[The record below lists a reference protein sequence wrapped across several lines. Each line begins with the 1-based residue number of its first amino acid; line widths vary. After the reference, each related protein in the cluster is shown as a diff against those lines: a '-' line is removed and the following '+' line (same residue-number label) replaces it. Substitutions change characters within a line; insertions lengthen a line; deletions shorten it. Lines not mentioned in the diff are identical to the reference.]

1 MYSKSLCIISNIIS
15 QAWKPSITSSRILPL
30 LATLLTSFE
39 TKLENNRTKHEAQP
53 FAGNTVSALF
63 MSQAIFRCKSNS
75 NFTCQI
81 WTNNKSETPNRL
93 AFKSDAAWSLAI
105 PEAWQ
110 LSWKAEINLWPGG
123 CVWMKAK
130 QLQVTWQDW
139 NILNLKHPE
148 TSSGKA
154 ERNAKNVMPLFFLS
168 LYVMISNWA
177 PTHPFSHPKLVA
189 SACLGRRNMP
199 MTCHFSS
206 FAVDAVIG
214 SCCVEKLRLK

>member
-1 MYSKSLCIISNIIS
+1 MYSKSFRIISNIFKYHIPGLETEHNK
-15 QAWKPSITSSRILPL
+15 QQNPA
-30 LATLLTSFE
+30 LACHTPHQFWNKTGKQQNE
-39 TKLENNRTKHEAQP
+39 TRRNHLQ
-53 FAGNTVSALF
+53 GISALF

-81 WTNNKSETPNRL
+81 WTNNTSETQSRL

-148 TSSGKA
+148 ISSGKA
-154 ERNAKNVMPLFFLS
+154 ERNPKNAMPLFFS
-168 LYVMISNWA
+168 CRSMISN
-177 PTHPFSHPKLVA
+177 
-189 SACLGRRNMP
+189 
-199 MTCHFSS
+199 
-206 FAVDAVIG
+206 
-214 SCCVEKLRLK
+214 